1 MIHKMDTGLKEAVL
15 TYSDLSKYVRKTEF
29 VKRISK
35 IEMGINGKV
44 LVADA
49 VTCYLVVMNTI

>member
-1 MIHKMDTGLKEAVL
+1 MDTGLKEAVL